1 MLIKRIDSAMVLM
14 KTGIVITFLLTA
26 FLCPSQAL
34 ATTGYEQ
41 TVKMWREV
49 EARVRPYQLVLQNL
63 YAEVEAEVGLE
74 KTKLNAAFS
83 KRLSREYPGSFFS
96 GIGINRL
103 AVNNYTKLGF
113 DSQWNIVSLSQQFGS
128 LVKSYDFR
136 SKTLL
141 IANGPNRIKLHLD
154 LRYPEKSQFTEATI
168 PALVVTANDIR
179 TRQRLQA
186 SRWPLRDILNDV
198 YAHRISGS
206 SQARMD
212 ELAEGMVNHD
222 QTRQNV
228 LSTANDLYASGSTLP
243 RRADTRSSDSRT
255 VPSVN
260 LFSLLPWYFWPG
272 IVGISILGGLTSKNK
287 YKRRYPRVN
296 ARKRR
301 FPSDGNSDDYTYE
314 PAFESRQTLH
324 SPAEQA
330 FLLVLEQAVDGDRY
344 AINGKTRLADLI
356 QVEQKQWG
364 PQWQA
369 QFNRISRKHVDFVI
383 LEKASSRIIGVIE
396 LDDSSHQRP
405 DRQERD
411 RFVDMAL
418 ERAGIPILHYP
429 WAREYSRSELQHAL
443 HEKFGI
449 VPMEFDI
456 EDDWRMS

>member
-1 MLIKRIDSAMVLM
+1 MVLM
-14 KTGIVITFLLTA
+14 KTGIVITLLLTA
-26 FLCPSQAL
+26 FLCPAQAL
-34 ATTGYEQ
+34 ATQGYEQ

-74 KTKLNAAFS
+74 KTKLNAAFA

-96 GIGINRL
+96 GVSYNQL

-113 DSQWNIVSLSQQFGS
+113 DSQWNIVTLSQRFGS
-128 LVKSYDFR
+128 LEKSYDFR

-179 TRQRLQA
+179 ARHRLQA

-206 SQARMD
+206 SQTRMD

-222 QTRQNV
+222 QTRQRV
-228 LSTANDLYASGSTLP
+228 LSTAHDLYANGSTLP
-243 RRADTRSSDSRT
+243 RRVDTRTSDSRT
-255 VPSVN
+255 NPSFN

-272 IVGISILGGLTSKNK
+272 IIGISILGGVTSRNK
-287 YKRRYPRVN
+287 SKRQYPRVHS
-296 ARKRR
+296 RKRR
-301 FPSDGNSDDYTYE
+301 FPSDGNSDDFPYE

-411 RFVDMAL
+411 RFVDKAL

-429 WAREYSRSELQHAL
+429 WAREYSRSELQNAL
-443 HEKFGI
+443 HEKFRI
-449 VPMEFDI
+449 MPREFDI